1 MTQERV
7 IHLVDDEDAVRRSA
21 GFLLRTSGYKVY
33 TYVSGV
39 EFLAGVKRAEPGC
52 ILLDVRMPVMDGLEV
67 QAELND
73 RGVVMPVIVLTGHGD
88 INTAVIAMK
97 AGASDFIEKPFE
109 MDVLTQAIEMAFVR
123 LEQGVAGNSHRH
135 DAQVRIAALSPRER
149 DVLLGLVAGRPNKV
163 IAHDLDI
170 SPRTVEVYRAGLM
183 SKLGVRSLS
192 EALRIAFAAGMTGDI
207 GPVSLQAGD
216 TT

>member
-1 MTQERV
+1 
-7 IHLVDDEDAVRRSA
+7 
-21 GFLLRTSGYKVY
+21 VY

-123 LEQGVAGNSHRH
+123 LEQGIAGNSHRH